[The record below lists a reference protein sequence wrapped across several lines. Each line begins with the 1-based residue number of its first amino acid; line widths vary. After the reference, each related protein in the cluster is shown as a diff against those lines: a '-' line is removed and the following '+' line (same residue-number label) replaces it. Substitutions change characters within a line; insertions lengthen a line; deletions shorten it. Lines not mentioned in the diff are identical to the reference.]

1 MFSVKTLDSFQV
13 IPIPV
18 SKENLSAVYKLKKKK
33 VEFSLFYITQT
44 YRCRSP
50 KFMLNLLYNTARKYK
65 QLQQLGCIQFDRHL
79 QLFRE
84 VGPTVY
90 LLCIATSL
98 QLNPSPPSLPFS
110 HDFESETLCDGKA
123 PESDTFT
130 ISIVFT
136 SVSFR
141 TILVPQQSE
150 QPRPVSYTVS
160 VVAVLLYR
168 IDVFGGIL

>member
-50 KFMLNLLYNTARKYK
+50 KFMLNLLNNTARKYK
-65 QLQQLGCIQFDRHL
+65 QLQQLGCIQFGRHL

-84 VGPTVY
+84 VGRTVY
-90 LLCIATSL
+90 LLCIARSL
-98 QLNPSPPSLPFS
+98 QLNPSPPGLPFS
-110 HDFESETLCDGKA
+110 HDFESETLCDGKLLKVILS
-123 PESDTFT
+123 PFLSY
-130 ISIVFT
+130 SQVF
-136 SVSFR
+136 
-141 TILVPQQSE
+141 LSE
-150 QPRPVSYTVS
+150 QLQCCSKVNNLCTFHTVS
-160 VVAVLLYR
+160 DVAVLLYR